1 MKALIGKDKLRVQP
15 TGVYAAN
22 LLGLSEQVPAK
33 IVLLTDGV
41 SRTIHVGPMQ
51 LILKRTSPRRMAA
64 AGRLSGL
71 LIQALQSLGLPH
83 ITRERLDHL
92 RQTLPPAERT
102 KLLQDLAL
110 APAWMHPFLRDLA
123 GNEAEVKR

>member
-1 MKALIGKDKLRVQP
+1 
-15 TGVYAAN
+15 
-22 LLGLSEQVPAK
+22 
-33 IVLLTDGV
+33 
-41 SRTIHVGPMQ
+41 
-51 LILKRTSPRRMAA
+51 
-64 AGRLSGL
+64 LSGL